1 MWPIMSVEKQFF
13 PPLQYRFDS
22 TQVLY
27 TLVVLRVAEGLKS

>member
-1 MWPIMSVEKQFF
+1 MSAGKQFF

-27 TLVVLRVAEGLKS
+27 TLVALRVAKGLNKT